1 MDQKQ
6 TPPASHISRA
16 SLVRSNVAMA
26 AVTAAAE
33 EISIQVHEDTEITEQ
48 GEHDYSNSFY

>member
-1 MDQKQ
+1 MDQEQ
-6 TPPASHISRA
+6 TPPASHISQA
-16 SLVRSNVAMA
+16 SLVRSDVAMV

-33 EISIQVHEDTEITEQ
+33 EISMQVHEDSDITEQ